1 LTQWYNISFIVW
13 GNKVEAGWEI
23 LKLFG
28 GDKLQRE
35 TYDVVVLGAGIGGLG
50 AGALLA
56 KQGYKTLVVE
66 KREYVGGRFSSY
78 EVEGFTLP
86 TGAVT
91 IHYKDTETEQ
101 IFKEVGAELELV
113 DAPTL
118 FYRIGDKDYEMPPKG
133 AIGTG
138 LDIINRLEEDKAKL
152 MGGFAKAMGT
162 AVAKDKV
169 LGAFRLGT
177 KEPEKER
184 GITFKDWLLQYTD
197 NEMAHGIFDTIV
209 STLAAAHSYEISAQA
224 VFSFFVA
231 MKGFRDV
238 GIPARGN
245 RVNMENLAKV
255 VMTNGDVWTSCPVKR
270 IVVERGRAKGVVVE
284 KDGGEVEIEA
294 QVVISNVGPKATVEL
309 AGEDSFKE
317 DYLRNLR
324 VNLKPKPVTMVFVA
338 SDRPLWPD
346 DGRAA
351 ILMVVG
357 ARRITSVIPLSSI
370 SPQLAPPGQHLLFA
384 FGSPVSNETR
394 MDVEVEQEQILKDLK
409 EQFPLFEK
417 HGRIIKF
424 DSRNI
429 DDELPEMRTRVGIV
443 IPVETPVKDLYN
455 VGDGCPIMGY
465 TGSNASAETAVR
477 VAGIVRKQYKPG
489 KV

>member
-1 LTQWYNISFIVW
+1 MQPE
-13 GNKVEAGWEI
+13 K
-23 LKLFG
+23 
-28 GDKLQRE
+28 
-35 TYDVVVLGAGIGGLG
+35 YDVVVVGAGIGGLG
-50 AGALLA
+50 VGALLA
-56 KQGYKTLVVE
+56 HSGYKTLVVE
-66 KREYVGGRFSSY
+66 KCDFVGGRFSSY
-78 EVEGFTLP
+78 EYEGFILP

-101 IFKEVGAELELV
+101 IFKEVGAELELI

-118 FYRIGDKDYEMPPKG
+118 FYRIGGKDYEMPAKG

-138 LDIINRLEEDKAKL
+138 LDIINRLEEDKAKVL
-152 MGGFAKAMGT
+152 GGFAKAMG
-162 AVAKDKV
+162 KEKI
-169 LGAFRLGT
+169 LSAFRSGT
-177 KEPEKER
+177 KEPDKEK

-245 RVNMENLAKV
+245 RVNMENLAKAV
-255 VMTNGDVWTSCPVKR
+255 KANGDVWTNCPAKQ
-270 IVVERGRAKGVVVE
+270 IVVEKGRAKGVVVE

-294 QVVISNVGPKATVEL
+294 QVVLSNVGPKATVEL
-309 AGEDSFKE
+309 IGEDNFKE

-338 SDRPLWPD
+338 SDRPLWPE

-384 FGSPVSNETR
+384 FGSPVSNEVR

-417 HGRIIKF
+417 HGRVIKF
-424 DSRNI
+424 DSRNV

-443 IPVETPVKDLYN
+443 VAVETPVKDLYN

-465 TGSNASAETAVR
+465 TGSNAAAETAVR

-489 KV
+489 KA

>member
-1 LTQWYNISFIVW
+1 MQPE
-13 GNKVEAGWEI
+13 K
-23 LKLFG
+23 
-28 GDKLQRE
+28 
-35 TYDVVVLGAGIGGLG
+35 YDVVVVGAGIGGLG
-50 AGALLA
+50 VGALLA
-56 KQGYKTLVVE
+56 HSGYKTLVVE
-66 KREYVGGRFSSY
+66 KCDFVGGRFSSY
-78 EVEGFTLP
+78 EYEGFILP

-101 IFKEVGAELELV
+101 IFKEVGAELELI

-118 FYRIGDKDYEMPPKG
+118 FYRIAGKDYEMPPKG

-138 LDIINRLEEDKAKL
+138 LDIINRLEEDKAKVL
-152 MGGFAKAMGT
+152 GGFAKAMG
-162 AVAKDKV
+162 KEKI
-169 LGAFRLGT
+169 LGAFRSGT
-177 KEPEKER
+177 KEPDKEK

-245 RVNMENLAKV
+245 RVNMENLAKAV
-255 VMTNGDVWTSCPVKR
+255 KANGDVWTNCLAKR
-270 IVVERGRAKGVVVE
+270 IVVERGRAKGIVVE

-294 QVVISNVGPKATVEL
+294 QVVLSNVGPKATVEL
-309 AGEDSFKE
+309 IGEDNFKE

-338 SDRPLWPD
+338 SDRPLWPE

-384 FGSPVSNETR
+384 FGSPVSNEVR

-417 HGRIIKF
+417 HGRVIKF
-424 DSRNI
+424 DSRNV

-443 IPVETPVKDLYN
+443 IAVETPVKDLYN

-465 TGSNASAETAVR
+465 TGSNAAAETAVR

-489 KV
+489 KA

>member
-1 LTQWYNISFIVW
+1 
-13 GNKVEAGWEI
+13 
-23 LKLFG
+23 
-28 GDKLQRE
+28 
-35 TYDVVVLGAGIGGLG
+35 
-50 AGALLA
+50 
-56 KQGYKTLVVE
+56 
-66 KREYVGGRFSSY
+66 
-78 EVEGFTLP
+78 
-86 TGAVT
+86 
-91 IHYKDTETEQ
+91 
-101 IFKEVGAELELV
+101 
-113 DAPTL
+113 
-118 FYRIGDKDYEMPPKG
+118 MPPKG

-138 LDIINRLEEDKAKL
+138 LDIINRLEEDKAKVL
-152 MGGFAKAMGT
+152 GGFAKAMG
-162 AVAKDKV
+162 KEKI
-169 LGAFRLGT
+169 LGAFRSGT
-177 KEPEKER
+177 KEPDKEK

-245 RVNMENLAKV
+245 RVNMENLAKAV
-255 VMTNGDVWTSCPVKR
+255 KANGDVWTNCLAKR
-270 IVVERGRAKGVVVE
+270 IVVERGRAKGIVVE

-294 QVVISNVGPKATVEL
+294 QVVLSNVGPKATVEL
-309 AGEDSFKE
+309 IGEDNFKE

-338 SDRPLWPD
+338 SDRPLWPE

-384 FGSPVSNETR
+384 FGSPVSNEVR
-394 MDVEVEQEQILKDLK
+394 MDVEVEQEQILKDIK

-417 HGRIIKF
+417 HGRVIKF
-424 DSRNI
+424 DSRNV

-443 IPVETPVKDLYN
+443 VAVETPVKDLYN

-465 TGSNASAETAVR
+465 TGSNAAAETAVR

-489 KV
+489 KA

>member
-1 LTQWYNISFIVW
+1 MQ
-13 GNKVEAGWEI
+13 GQK
-23 LKLFG
+23 
-28 GDKLQRE
+28 
-35 TYDVVVLGAGIGGLG
+35 YDVVVIGAGIGGLG

-56 KQGYKTLVVE
+56 HSGYKTLVVE
-66 KREYVGGRFSSY
+66 KRDFVGGRFSSY
-78 EVEGFTLP
+78 QYEGFTMP

-91 IHYKDTETEQ
+91 IHYKGTETEQ
-101 IFKEVGAELELV
+101 IFKEVGAKLELV
-113 DAPTL
+113 DCPRL
-118 FYRIGDKDYEMPPKG
+118 FYRIAGKDYEMPAKG

-138 LDIINRLEEDKAKL
+138 LDIINKLEEDKAKVL
-152 MGGFAKAMGT
+152 GGFAKAVG
-162 AVAKDKV
+162 KEKV
-169 LGAFRLGT
+169 LGAFRMGT

-184 GITFKDWLLQYTD
+184 GMTFKDWLLQYTD
-197 NEMAHGIFDTIV
+197 NELAHGIFDTIV

-231 MKGFRDV
+231 MKGFREV
-238 GIPARGN
+238 GIPTRGN
-245 RVNMENLAKV
+245 RVNMENLANVVKV
-255 VMTNGDVWTSCPVKR
+255 NGDVWTGCPASR
-270 IVVERGRAKGVVVE
+270 ILVERGRAQGIAVV
-284 KDGGEVEIEA
+284 KDGRELEINA
-294 QVVISNVGPKATVEL
+294 QVVLSNVGPKGTIEL
-309 AGEDSFKE
+309 AGEKNFNE
-317 DYLRNLR
+317 DYLRDMRLK
-324 VNLKPKPVTMVFVA
+324 LKPKPVTMVFVA

-346 DGRAA
+346 DGTAA

-394 MDVEVEQEQILKDLK
+394 MDVQEEQEQILRDLK
-409 EQFPLFEK
+409 DQFPLFEK
-417 HGRIIKF
+417 HGRVIKF

-443 IPVETPVKDLYN
+443 IPVETPVKNLYN

-465 TGSNASAETAVR
+465 TGSNAAAETAVR
-477 VAGIVRKQYKPG
+477 VAGMVRKQFKSG

>member
-1 LTQWYNISFIVW
+1 MQPE
-13 GNKVEAGWEI
+13 K
-23 LKLFG
+23 
-28 GDKLQRE
+28 
-35 TYDVVVLGAGIGGLG
+35 YDVVVVGAGIGGLG
-50 AGALLA
+50 VGALLA
-56 KQGYKTLVVE
+56 HSGYKTLVVE
-66 KREYVGGRFSSY
+66 KCDFVGGRFSSY
-78 EVEGFTLP
+78 EYEGFILP

-101 IFKEVGAELELV
+101 IFKEVGAELELI

-118 FYRIGDKDYEMPPKG
+118 FYRIGGKDYEMPAKG

-138 LDIINRLEEDKAKL
+138 LDIINRLEEDKAKVL
-152 MGGFAKAMGT
+152 GGFAKAMG
-162 AVAKDKV
+162 KEKI
-169 LGAFRLGT
+169 LGAFRSGT
-177 KEPEKER
+177 KEPDKEK

-245 RVNMENLAKV
+245 RVNMENLAKAV
-255 VMTNGDVWTSCPVKR
+255 KANGDVWTNCLAKR
-270 IVVERGRAKGVVVE
+270 IVVERGRAKGIVVE

-294 QVVISNVGPKATVEL
+294 QVVLSNVGPKATVEL
-309 AGEDSFKE
+309 IGEDNFKE

-338 SDRPLWPD
+338 SDRPLWPE

-384 FGSPVSNETR
+384 FGSPVSNEVR

-417 HGRIIKF
+417 HGRVIKF
-424 DSRNI
+424 DSRNV

-443 IPVETPVKDLYN
+443 VAVETPVKDLYN

-465 TGSNASAETAVR
+465 TGSNAAAETAVR

-489 KV
+489 KA

>member
-1 LTQWYNISFIVW
+1 MQPE
-13 GNKVEAGWEI
+13 K
-23 LKLFG
+23 
-28 GDKLQRE
+28 
-35 TYDVVVLGAGIGGLG
+35 YDVVVVGAGIGGLG
-50 AGALLA
+50 VGALLA
-56 KQGYKTLVVE
+56 HSGYKTLVVE
-66 KREYVGGRFSSY
+66 KCDFVGGRFSSY
-78 EVEGFTLP
+78 EYEGFTLP

-101 IFKEVGAELELV
+101 IFKEVGAELELI

-118 FYRIGDKDYEMPPKG
+118 FYRIAGKDYEMPPKG

-138 LDIINRLEEDKAKL
+138 LDIINRLEEDKAKVL
-152 MGGFAKAMGT
+152 GGFAKAMG
-162 AVAKDKV
+162 KEKI
-169 LGAFRLGT
+169 LGAFRSGT
-177 KEPEKER
+177 KEPDKEK

-245 RVNMENLAKV
+245 RVNMENLAKAV
-255 VMTNGDVWTSCPVKR
+255 KANGDVWTNCLAKR
-270 IVVERGRAKGVVVE
+270 IVVERGRAKGIVVE

-294 QVVISNVGPKATVEL
+294 QVVLSNVGPKATVEL
-309 AGEDSFKE
+309 IGEDNFKE

-338 SDRPLWPD
+338 SDRPLWPE

-384 FGSPVSNETR
+384 FGSPVSNEVR

-417 HGRIIKF
+417 HGRVIKF
-424 DSRNI
+424 DSRNV

-443 IPVETPVKDLYN
+443 IAVETPVKDLYN

-465 TGSNASAETAVR
+465 TGSNAAAETAVR

-489 KV
+489 KA

>member
-1 LTQWYNISFIVW
+1 MQ
-13 GNKVEAGWEI
+13 KE
-23 LKLFG
+23 K
-28 GDKLQRE
+28 
-35 TYDVVVLGAGIGGLG
+35 YDVVVVGAGIGGLG
-50 AGALLA
+50 VGALLA
-56 KQGYKTLVVE
+56 HSGYKTLVVE
-66 KREYVGGRFSSY
+66 KHDFVGGRFSSY
-78 EVEGFTLP
+78 EHEGFTLP

-118 FYRIGDKDYEMPPKG
+118 FYRIGGKDYEMPPKG

-138 LDIINRLEEDKAKL
+138 LDIINRLEEDKAKVL
-152 MGGFAKAMGT
+152 GGFAKAMG
-162 AVAKDKV
+162 KERI
-169 LGAFRLGT
+169 LGAFRSGT
-177 KEPEKER
+177 KEPDKEK

-245 RVNMENLAKV
+245 RVNMENLAKAV
-255 VMTNGDVWTSCPVKR
+255 KANGDVWTNCPVKR
-270 IVVERGRAKGVVVE
+270 IVVEGGRAKGVVVE
-284 KDGGEVEIEA
+284 KDGREVEIEA
-294 QVVISNVGPKATVEL
+294 QVVLSNVGPKATVEL
-309 AGEDSFKE
+309 TGEDNFKE

-324 VNLKPKPVTMVFVA
+324 VNLKPKPVSMVFVA

-384 FGSPVSNETR
+384 FGSPVSNEVR

-417 HGRIIKF
+417 HGRVIKF

-443 IPVETPVKDLYN
+443 IPVETPVKNLYN

-465 TGSNASAETAVR
+465 TGSNAAAETAVR
-477 VAGIVRKQYKPG
+477 VAGIVQKQYKLG
-489 KV
+489 KA

>member
-1 LTQWYNISFIVW
+1 M
-13 GNKVEAGWEI
+13 
-23 LKLFG
+23 
-28 GDKLQRE
+28 QRE
-35 TYDVVVLGAGIGGLG
+35 TYDVVVVGAGIGGLG

-66 KREYVGGRFSSY
+66 KRDFVGGRFSSY
-78 EVEGFTLP
+78 EYEGFTLP

-91 IHYKDTETEQ
+91 VHYKGTETEQ
-101 IFKEVGAELELV
+101 IFKEVGAELEIV
-113 DAPTL
+113 DVPRL
-118 FYRIGDKDYEMPPKG
+118 YYRIKGTDYEMPPKG

-138 LDIINRLEEDKAKL
+138 LDIINKLEEDKARL

-177 KEPEKER
+177 KEPEKEK
-184 GITFKDWLLQYTD
+184 GLTFKDWLLQYTD
-197 NEMAHGIFDTIV
+197 NELAHGIFDTIV
-209 STLAAAHSYEISAQA
+209 STLCAAHSYEISAQA

-231 MKGFRDV
+231 MKGFREV
-238 GIPARGN
+238 GIPGKGN
-245 RVNMENLAKV
+245 RVNMEKLAKAV
-255 VMTNGDVWTSCPVKR
+255 KTNGDVWTNCSVKR
-270 IVVERGRAKGVVVE
+270 IVVEGGRAKGIVVE
-284 KDGGEVEIEA
+284 KEGSEIEVDA

-309 AGEDSFKE
+309 AGEDKFN
-317 DYLRNLR
+317 DGYLKNLR

-338 SDRPLWPD
+338 SDVPLWPE
-346 DGRAA
+346 DGSVA

-384 FGSPVSNETR
+384 FGSPVSNDAR
-394 MDVEVEQEQILKDLK
+394 MDVEVEQEQILKDIK

-417 HGRIIKF
+417 HGRILKF

-443 IPVETPVKDLYN
+443 IPVETPVKNLYN

-465 TGSNASAETAVR
+465 TGSNASAETAIR
-477 VAGIVRKQYKPG
+477 VAGIVRKQFKPG
-489 KV
+489 KA

>member
-1 LTQWYNISFIVW
+1 MQPE
-13 GNKVEAGWEI
+13 K
-23 LKLFG
+23 
-28 GDKLQRE
+28 
-35 TYDVVVLGAGIGGLG
+35 YDVVVVGAGIGGLG
-50 AGALLA
+50 VGALLA
-56 KQGYKTLVVE
+56 HSGYKTLVVE
-66 KREYVGGRFSSY
+66 KCDFVGGRFSSY
-78 EVEGFTLP
+78 EYEGFTLP

-101 IFKEVGAELELV
+101 IFKEVGAELELI

-118 FYRIGDKDYEMPPKG
+118 FYRIAGKDYEMPPKG

-138 LDIINRLEEDKAKL
+138 LDIINRLEEDKAKVL
-152 MGGFAKAMGT
+152 GGFAKAMG
-162 AVAKDKV
+162 KEKI
-169 LGAFRLGT
+169 LGAFRSGT
-177 KEPEKER
+177 KEPDKEK

-245 RVNMENLAKV
+245 RVNMENLAKAV
-255 VMTNGDVWTSCPVKR
+255 KANGDVWTNCLAKR
-270 IVVERGRAKGVVVE
+270 IVVERGRAKGIVVE

-294 QVVISNVGPKATVEL
+294 QVVLSNVGPKATVEL
-309 AGEDSFKE
+309 IGEDNFKE

-338 SDRPLWPD
+338 SDRPLWPE

-384 FGSPVSNETR
+384 FGSPVSNEVR
-394 MDVEVEQEQILKDLK
+394 MDVEVEQEQILKDIK

-417 HGRIIKF
+417 HGRVIKF
-424 DSRNI
+424 DSRNV

-443 IPVETPVKDLYN
+443 VAVETPVKDLYN

-465 TGSNASAETAVR
+465 TGSNAAAETAVR

-489 KV
+489 KA